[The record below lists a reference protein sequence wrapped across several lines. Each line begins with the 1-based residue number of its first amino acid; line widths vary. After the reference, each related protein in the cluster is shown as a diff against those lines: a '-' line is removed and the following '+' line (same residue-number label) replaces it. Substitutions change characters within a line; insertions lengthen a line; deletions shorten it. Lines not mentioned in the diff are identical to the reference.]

1 MAAGHGEFELNAF
14 LPLIA
19 DSLLESLQLLTGA
32 VHTFREKCIL
42 TLSADVDNCRRHLD
56 ESYAFAA
63 EYLPVLGYDTVAAVV
78 HDHSP
83 EDARLLLAT
92 MAEAKKNK

>member
-1 MAAGHGEFELNAF
+1 MDEILEVALHA
-14 LPLIA
+14 
-19 DSLLESLQLLTGA
+19 LLESLQLLTGA

-42 TLSADVDNCRRHLD
+42 TLSADEENCRRHLD

-63 EYLPVLGYDTVAAVV
+63 EYLPALGYDTVAAVV

-83 EDARLLLAT
+83 GDARLLLQA
-92 MAEAKKNK
+92 MVKAKENK